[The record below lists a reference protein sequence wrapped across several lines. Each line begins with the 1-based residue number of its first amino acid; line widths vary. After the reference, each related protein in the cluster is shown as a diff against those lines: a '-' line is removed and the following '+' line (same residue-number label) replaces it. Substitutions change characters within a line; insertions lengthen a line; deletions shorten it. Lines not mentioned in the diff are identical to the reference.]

1 MFTTEERRNYI
12 GGSDIAAVMGLSR
25 WKTPLKLW
33 LEKIGEVEPDD
44 LSKIEA
50 VQLGTELEEFVAQ
63 KFARENQKQ
72 VRKQSKMYRHRK
84 YPYMVAHVDRLITN
98 SDELLECKTCGI
110 HKKEEWEGDEIPNE
124 YILQVIWYLGI
135 TGRKRG
141 YIAVLIGGQTFKS
154 KPIDFDKELFDT
166 MVEMAKEFWNHVK
179 TKTPPPVSP
188 SDNEVILKMF
198 PTHNEEFVENQE
210 IETKI
215 AQLQKVKSN
224 ISVLEEE
231 KEVLELDLKNAISN
245 HIGILTEKYK
255 VTWKSQST
263 NKVSV
268 EKLKADGIYEKY
280 LDKSST
286 RVLRITANK
295 KAA

>member
-1 MFTTEERRNYI
+1 
-12 GGSDIAAVMGLSR
+12 
-25 WKTPLKLW
+25 
-33 LEKIGEVEPDD
+33 
-44 LSKIEA
+44 
-50 VQLGTELEEFVAQ
+50 
-63 KFARENQKQ
+63 
-72 VRKQSKMYRHRK
+72 
-84 YPYMVAHVDRLITN
+84 
-98 SDELLECKTCGI
+98 
-110 HKKEEWEGDEIPNE
+110 
-124 YILQVIWYLGI
+124 
-135 TGRKRG
+135 
-141 YIAVLIGGQTFKS
+141 
-154 KPIDFDKELFDT
+154 

-188 SDNEVILKMF
+188 IDNEVILKMF

-255 VTWKSQST
+255 VTWKAQTS